1 MAVTDRIETLIA
13 PELSGLGVSLY
24 DIEMAGDS
32 LRILLDVEGGISVS
46 QLRKA
51 SRIISAIL
59 DEEDPISGAYLL
71 EVSSPGL
78 ERRLRTQAHF
88 AGAIGTKATI
98 KLLPTVTGERRIAGV
113 ITAADEDTFTVT
125 DDKGDASD
133 RDRLCRRESGPHR
146 LRVGWPGE
154 AGQVEIE
161 AEEEQQEEIHK
172 CRAPDQGRRPTPGE
186 SRQMKRV
193 TR

>member
-125 DDKGDASD
+125 DDKGDAIEIAYADVS
-133 RDRLCRRESGPHR
+133 RGRTVFEWGGQEKPGKSKSKQKKNSKKKSTNAGPPTR
-146 LRVGWPGE
+146 GD
-154 AGQVEIE
+154 GQHQ
-161 AEEEQQEEIHK
+161 AK
-172 CRAPDQGRRPTPGE
+172 AA
-186 SRQMKRV
+186 K
-193 TR
+193 